1 MRSHRVWALFTVLAI
16 AVGSTT
22 SVAAQQ
28 TPEPTRREIIEQA
41 QAEKVKSL
49 HPYEL
54 TRGERLMNKVEDL
67 TVNSGLHWHQFFE
80 SANHGAGFTLGA
92 GYMHHVSPYNL
103 LDVRGSYSI
112 LGYQLL
118 EAEFIAPRIFHR
130 RGQLSVLG
138 GYREATQV
146 AFYGLGTDSSKVNR
160 TNYLFR
166 EPYVSGL
173 MTLWPTRKLLMLRG
187 GVEVAQWTQRSGE
200 GSFPSIETAYTPTT
214 LPGLGA
220 QVKYLHTQGT
230 VGFDWRPARD
240 YARRGGLYAV
250 TLHDYK
256 DNDEALGFRQVD
268 YEVVQHFPILREA
281 WAISLR
287 GLVQTTMT
295 KSGQEIPF
303 FLLPSL
309 GGGHNMKGYESDR
322 FRDRNSLLLQG
333 EWRIM
338 VNRFMDTALFYDAGK
353 VASHTSDLDLNGLTH
368 DYGAGV
374 RFHSPTS
381 TMFRVD
387 VARSPEGIR
396 LVFASSAAF

>member
-1 MRSHRVWALFTVLAI
+1 MRCHRVLALFTVLAI
-16 AVGSTT
+16 AVGSAP
-22 SVAAQQ
+22 SVIAQQ
-28 TPEPTRREIIEQA
+28 TPEATRIEAIEQA
-41 QAEKVKSL
+41 QAEKLKSL

-54 TRGERLMNKVEDL
+54 SMGERLMNKVEDL
-67 TVNSGLHWHQFFE
+67 TVNGGLHWHQFLD
-80 SANHGAGFTLGA
+80 SAYHGAGFTLGA
-92 GYMHHVSPYNL
+92 GYMHHVSPFNL

-112 LGYQLL
+112 LGYKRL
-118 EAEFIAPRIFHR
+118 EAEFIAPRIFQR
-130 RGQLSVLG
+130 RGELSVLG
-138 GYREATQV
+138 GYRQATQV
-146 AFYGLGTDSSKVNR
+146 AFYGLGTDSSKDNR
-160 TNYLFR
+160 TNYLFSQ
-166 EPYVSGL
+166 PYLSGL
-173 MTLWPTRKLLMLRG
+173 VTLWPTRKLFMLRG
-187 GVEVAQWTQRSGE
+187 GLEVTQWTQRPGE
-200 GSFPSIETAYTPTT
+200 GSFPSIETAYTPQT
-214 LPGLGA
+214 LSGLGA
-220 QVKYLHTQGT
+220 KVNYLHTQGT

-256 DNDEALGFRQVD
+256 DNDEALGFRQLD
-268 YEVVQHFPILREA
+268 YEVLQHFPILREA

-309 GGGHNMKGYESDR
+309 GGGHNMKGYESYR

-353 VASHTSDLDLNGLTH
+353 VAAHTSDLDLNGLTH

-374 RFHSPTS
+374 RFHTPTS

-396 LVFASSAAF
+396 LVFAGSAPF